1 MDIVRIMAT
10 IQHRYPFLLIDRI
23 VEMDAGVRAVGLK
36 NISINEPFF
45 AGFFPDTPIMPG
57 VFIIEHA
64 AQISC
69 ALFLSSADH
78 AGKLGIFAS
87 MEGVK
92 FFQRIA
98 PGDQLFTEVVTVRMS
113 SRCGKVRFTSRV
125 NGAVVA
131 QGIYTFFL
139 VPDPAK
145 VAAVPT

>member
-36 NISINEPFF
+36 NISINEPYFT
-45 AGFFPDTPIMPG
+45 GFIPGYPIMPG
-57 VFIIEHA
+57 VLIIEHA

-69 ALFLSSADH
+69 ALFLSSEAH

-87 MEGVK
+87 MEEVK
-92 FFQRIA
+92 FFRSVV

-125 NGAVVA
+125 DGEVVA
-131 QGIYTFFL
+131 QGLYTFFL

-145 VAAVPT
+145 ARAVPA